1 MDKKNPFYSDL
12 RELTLSACQESPI
25 SIALATKITFILQKQ
40 RSVRGSSRWLE
51 VTHCQS
57 MVKETRLARRVH
69 SPSSACYSILLVLS
83 TYAGTH
89 EYIYIYIWSSASA
102 QPVHTWKKVIPEWTG
117 DREREEEWRTR
128 KKHEGEEKGRTHE
141 SRRKT
146 ASVQYGGARG
156 FDDRLEGIRRS
167 ASPVARPLSPMHF
180 AAPSRF
186 ARWWCSHA
194 VAVAFPFY
202 RSWLCNLDST
212 IRLLALQ
219 KIIDK

>member
-1 MDKKNPFYSDL
+1 MARSD
-12 RELTLSACQESPI
+12 TLSVNGE
-25 SIALATKITFILQKQ
+25 
-40 RSVRGSSRWLE
+40 RDSSRAA
-51 VTHCQS
+51 CAFS
-57 MVKETRLARRVH
+57 VKRVLLHFAGIKYVRRHAWV
-69 SPSSACYSILLVLS
+69 
-83 TYAGTH
+83 
-89 EYIYIYIWSSASA
+89 YIYIYIWSSASA